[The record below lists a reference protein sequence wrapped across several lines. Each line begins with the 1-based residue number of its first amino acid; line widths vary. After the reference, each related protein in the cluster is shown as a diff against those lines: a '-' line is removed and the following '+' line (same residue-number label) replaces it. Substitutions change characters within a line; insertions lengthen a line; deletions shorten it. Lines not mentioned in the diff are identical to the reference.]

1 MKLKLLKLVLHN
13 FRHFENRTEFI
24 FSDNTLISGANRTG
38 KSTIAMAFSYLLYN
52 KSPDNR
58 SHFDI
63 KNSKKRHLNKF
74 DHIVEGEFLVDDTT
88 PMSLKKVYKEVYAID
103 ATGEKRLSQHTTLY
117 YYNNKNKTQTEYE
130 SILSAIIN
138 KDIVPIV
145 TDPLKFNT
153 IEWTTR
159 RNILSVMANIP
170 SDNELASR
178 WPEMWS
184 ARNNMDIYDF
194 KANTAKEISDIEES
208 MAVEEIKL
216 QEIQTIISSFNADE
230 SAKTEIEALE
240 KQKEAIM
247 AGISDLNAKY
257 SYLSKSNIEK
267 NAKKEKLTKEIA
279 IKRDMLRADY
289 TLKEKELRDEINLK
303 HSIKRRIS
311 SKLQSLELSNEDSEN
326 YNKMLKDVISSKNI
340 LLQELRDKH
349 AKTKSEVFSEAASI
363 ARVCDRCGADLKEEV
378 INKSLQ
384 DKIME
389 FEAKKEAKLK
399 DIEQI
404 GISLSEEI
412 RGLVPRILDSAGIE
426 SEKNNIKLIEIEIAN
441 AQKLLDGLT
450 IPSDTKE
457 IQMLID
463 ESDSIVFDTIDSV
476 DTSEL
481 DEVTKKIIDLSA
493 PFKMT
498 AELVSKREF
507 KENYIKELA
516 IKKASLSKI
525 LSDINAFIYYKVSL
539 IEESVNKHFG
549 DGIYIKMF
557 RDLINGNKEECCIV
571 TYDDVQFIEL
581 NTADKINLGLKLINV
596 LSAFYNLYL
605 PIFVDNVESIN
616 EVSSVNTQIIKL
628 SVNQSNLKVS
638 NNE

>member
-103 ATGEKRLSQHTTLY
+103 ATVEKRLSQHTTLY

-230 SAKTEIEALE
+230 SAKTEIEAL
-240 KQKEAIM
+240 
-247 AGISDLNAKY
+247 
-257 SYLSKSNIEK
+257 
-267 NAKKEKLTKEIA
+267 
-279 IKRDMLRADY
+279 
-289 TLKEKELRDEINLK
+289 
-303 HSIKRRIS
+303 
-311 SKLQSLELSNEDSEN
+311 
-326 YNKMLKDVISSKNI
+326 
-340 LLQELRDKH
+340 
-349 AKTKSEVFSEAASI
+349 
-363 ARVCDRCGADLKEEV
+363 
-378 INKSLQ
+378 
-384 DKIME
+384 
-389 FEAKKEAKLK
+389 
-399 DIEQI
+399 
-404 GISLSEEI
+404 
-412 RGLVPRILDSAGIE
+412 
-426 SEKNNIKLIEIEIAN
+426 
-441 AQKLLDGLT
+441 
-450 IPSDTKE
+450 
-457 IQMLID
+457 
-463 ESDSIVFDTIDSV
+463 
-476 DTSEL
+476 
-481 DEVTKKIIDLSA
+481 
-493 PFKMT
+493 
-498 AELVSKREF
+498 
-507 KENYIKELA
+507 
-516 IKKASLSKI
+516 
-525 LSDINAFIYYKVSL
+525 
-539 IEESVNKHFG
+539 
-549 DGIYIKMF
+549 
-557 RDLINGNKEECCIV
+557 
-571 TYDDVQFIEL
+571 
-581 NTADKINLGLKLINV
+581 
-596 LSAFYNLYL
+596 
-605 PIFVDNVESIN
+605 
-616 EVSSVNTQIIKL
+616 
-628 SVNQSNLKVS
+628 
-638 NNE
+638 